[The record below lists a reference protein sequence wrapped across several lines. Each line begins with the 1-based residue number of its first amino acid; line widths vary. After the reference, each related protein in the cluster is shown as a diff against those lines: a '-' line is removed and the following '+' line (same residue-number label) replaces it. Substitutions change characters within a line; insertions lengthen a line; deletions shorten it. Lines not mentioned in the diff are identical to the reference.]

1 MSALQINALKEFE
14 TILRKA
20 LPGAELPE
28 NLVDLLLAA
37 MKDSERDRLNEFSFV
52 KPKIDAILKS
62 TLKETVKL
70 LPFMPDRVDY
80 MIDQGRCCMIE
91 YDSGLFTPCC
101 KVCVDG
107 KKHCKGHIEKPA
119 EFGEYEERLAIW
131 NEGVGV
137 GKMSVT
143 VGDKTYSEVTY
154 GEYLMAKKVAPEHVK
169 KALKDAGIPLRL
181 HPHDLQCREKTKKA
195 RGRPS
200 EKKVEAVSLDGEEL
214 EEVEAEDTTPTLV
227 DKPKRTKLTEEEKA
241 AKKAQEEAEKAAKK
255 EKREADR
262 KSIAERKEAEAI
274 VKAKEAAAKAAK
286 KAEDAAEKAAN
297 AEKGIKPKPKA
308 KNPVKPDLPLGTS
321 LDASPDY
328 NGDLDELTEAEHP
341 ETREKFW
348 IDENH
353 NIYNADRKCIGK
365 VNEDGEPIFF

>member
-37 MKDSERDRLNEFSFV
+37 MKESERDRLNEFSFV
-52 KPKIDAILKS
+52 KPKIDMILKS

-70 LPFMPDRVDY
+70 IPFMPDRIDY
-80 MIDQGRCCMIE
+80 MMDQGRCCMIE

-107 KKHCKGHIEKPA
+107 RKHCKGHIEKPT
-119 EFGEYEERLAIW
+119 EFGEYEERLAVW
-131 NEGVGV
+131 EEGSGV

-143 VGDKTYSEVTY
+143 VGDKTYNEVTY

-169 KALKDAGIPLRL
+169 QALKNAGIPLRL

-200 EKKVEAVSLDGEEL
+200 EKKVESVSLDGEETD
-214 EEVEAEDTTPTLV
+214 EEPAEKEAVE
-227 DKPKRTKLTEEEKA
+227 KPKRTKLTEEEKA
-241 AKKAQEEAEKAAKK
+241 AKK
-255 EKREADR
+255 EKREAER
-262 KSIAERKEAEAI
+262 KVIAERKEAEAI
-274 VKAKEAAAKAAK
+274 NKAKEAAAKAAK
-286 KAEDAAEKAAN
+286 RAEEATQKALN
-297 AEKGIKPKPKA
+297 AEKGIKPKPRA
-308 KNPVKPDLPLGTS
+308 KNPVKQEIPLGTS
-321 LDASPDY
+321 LDSAPHY
-328 NGDLDELTEAEHP
+328 EGDLEELTEAEHP
-341 ETREKFW
+341 ETGEKFW

-353 NIYNADRKCIGK
+353 NVYNVERKCIGK
-365 VNEDGEPIFF
+365 INDEGEPIFF

>member
-37 MKDSERDRLNEFSFV
+37 MKDSERDRLNDFSFV
-52 KPKIDAILKS
+52 KPKIDQILKS

-70 LPFMPDRVDY
+70 LPFMPDRIDY
-80 MIDQGRCCMIE
+80 MMDQGRCCMIE

-131 NEGVGV
+131 NEGLGV
-137 GKMSVT
+137 GKMSFT
-143 VGDKTYSEVTY
+143 VDDKTYNEVTY

-169 KALKDAGIPLRL
+169 KALKDAGIALRL

-200 EKKVEAVSLDGEEL
+200 EKKVEAVTLDGDESD
-214 EEVEAEDTTPTLV
+214 EVPEVAAAE
-227 DKPKRTKLTEEEKA
+227 KPKRVKLTEEEKA
-241 AKKAQEEAEKAAKK
+241 EKKAKEEAEKAEKK
-255 EKREADR
+255 IKREA
-262 KSIAERKEAEAI
+262 ERKVISERREAEAVI
-274 VKAKEAAAKAAK
+274 KAKATAEKLAKKAEEAAK
-286 KAEDAAEKAAN
+286 KAEN
-297 AEKGIKPKPKA
+297 AEKGIKEKPKPRA
-308 KNPVKPDLPLGTS
+308 KNPVKADIPLGTS
-321 LDASPDY
+321 LDTKPDY
-328 NGDLDELTEAEHP
+328 EGELDELTEAEHP
-341 ETREKFW
+341 ETKEKFW
-348 IDENH
+348 LDEER
-353 NIYNADRKCIGK
+353 NIYNADRKLIGNI
-365 VNEDGEPIFF
+365 NEEGDPTFF

>member
-37 MKDSERDRLNEFSFV
+37 MKDSERDRLNDFSFV

-62 TLKETVKL
+62 SFKETVKL

-80 MIDQGRCCMIE
+80 MMDQGRCCMIE

-101 KVCVDG
+101 KVCADG
-107 KKHCKGHIEKPA
+107 KKYCKGHIEKPT
-119 EFGEYEERLAIW
+119 EFGEYEERLAVW
-131 NEGVGV
+131 DEGLGV

-154 GEYLMAKKVAPEHVK
+154 GEYLMSKKVAPEHVK

-200 EKKVEAVSLDGEEL
+200 EKKVEAVSLDGEEEA
-214 EEVEAEDTTPTLV
+214 EEVAPVVVE
-227 DKPKRTKLTEEEKA
+227 KPKRAKLSEEEKA
-241 AKKAQEEAEKAAKK
+241 AKKAQEEAEKAEKK
-255 EKREADR
+255 EKREAER
-262 KSIAERKEAEAI
+262 KVIAERKEAEAI
-274 VKAKEAAAKAAK
+274 IKAKEAAAKAAAKAEAAAK
-286 KAEDAAEKAAN
+286 KAEDAAN
-297 AEKGIKPKPKA
+297 GIKPKPKPKA
-308 KNPVKPDLPLGTS
+308 KNPVKTDVPLGTS
-321 LDASPDY
+321 LDNATDY
-328 NGDLDELTEAEHP
+328 DGDLDELTEAEHP
-341 ETREKFW
+341 ETKEKFW
-348 IDENH
+348 IDDSH
-353 NIYNADRKCIGK
+353 NIYNASKKRIGM
-365 VNEDGEPIFF
+365 VNEEGEPEFF

>member
-28 NLVDLLLAA
+28 NLVELLLAA
-37 MKDSERDRLNEFSFV
+37 MKESDRDRLNEFSFV

-80 MIDQGRCCMIE
+80 MMDQGRCCMIE

-131 NEGVGV
+131 NEGLGV

-154 GEYLMAKKVAPEHVK
+154 GEYLMSKKVAPEHVK

-181 HPHDLQCREKTKKA
+181 HPHDLQCREKAKKA

-200 EKKVEAVSLDGEEL
+200 EKKVESVTLDGEEAA
-214 EEVEAEDTTPTLV
+214 EEEPAPVVE
-227 DKPKRTKLTEEEKA
+227 KPKRVKLTEEEKA
-241 AKKAQEEAEKAAKK
+241 AKKAQEEAEKNAKK

-262 KSIAERKEAEAI
+262 KVIAERKQAEAVI
-274 VKAKEAAAKAAK
+274 NAKEAAAKLAK
-286 KAEDAAEKAAN
+286 KAEEAARKAED
-297 AEKGIKPKPKA
+297 AEKGIVKPKPKA
-308 KNPVKPDLPLGTS
+308 KNPIKTDVPLGTS
-321 LDASPDY
+321 LDTATDY
-328 NGDLDELTEAEHP
+328 DGDLDELTEAEHP
-341 ETREKFW
+341 ETKEKFW

-353 NIYNADRKCIGK
+353 NIYNADRKRIGK
-365 VNEDGEPIFF
+365 INEEGEPIFF